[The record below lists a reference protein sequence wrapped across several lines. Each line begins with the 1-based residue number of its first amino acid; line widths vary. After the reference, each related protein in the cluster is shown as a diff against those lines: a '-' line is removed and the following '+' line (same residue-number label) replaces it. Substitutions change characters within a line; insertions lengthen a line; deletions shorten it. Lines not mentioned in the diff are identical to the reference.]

1 MIEGKKKEQKDFVK
15 KIGLFEARVL
25 IINPT
30 LEEYKDVLGF
40 DPKEDSKA
48 TEYLGESKDGNIYLR
63 VAVWLK
69 SVKTDELFSS
79 SISFFLEDKERE
91 NKDGTKKQYINNIGQ
106 CTWADDQ
113 ANLPEW
119 FTTRQYREAFVGEE
133 ELYNFVR
140 TWLGNLDYRSEE
152 TTLDVDA
159 NWKQFLKGNVKSLRE
174 QIDGE
179 WCTNVVALATVV
191 TKEKDGE
198 IREYQN
204 IFNKAFLPAYGLKHF
219 RLVDYTSEDVLNKLA
234 AKKPRDLK
242 YHEKFVLDV
251 TGEYGCRDAFLLK
264 DLQDFN
270 PNDFITSSDKVILPG
285 DASY

>member
-15 KIGLFEARVL
+15 KIGLFEAKVL

-48 TEYLGESKDGNIYLR
+48 TEYLGESKDGNTYLR
-63 VAVWLK
+63 VVVWLK

>member
-48 TEYLGESKDGNIYLR
+48 TEYLGESKDGNTYLR

-79 SISFFLEDKERE
+79 PISFFLEDKERE

-152 TTLDVDA
+152 TTLDVNA